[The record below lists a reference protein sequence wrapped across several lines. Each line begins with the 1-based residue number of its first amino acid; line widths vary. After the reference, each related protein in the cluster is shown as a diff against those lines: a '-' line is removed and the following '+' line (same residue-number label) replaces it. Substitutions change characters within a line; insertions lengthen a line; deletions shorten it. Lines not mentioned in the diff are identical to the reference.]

1 MAALGHSRPARGAS
15 MQEHMAAAGAKDPA
29 GAAAALAEEEIEA
42 FEDLLAIDES
52 DLLTTL
58 KNCGIKAGSAAAIKK
73 YCVQFGSGGGG
84 GVSAGSARPPVPA
97 KSAADSGGG
106 AASGSGA
113 AAEEAFAASNI
124 KEALDGVDKLEEMLD
139 AADGNADVAGH
150 VLSCAGAVLKL
161 ASGVPGVGSIAKPF
175 LECISFLQ
183 KVERETKDVIEIL
196 RQFLS
201 MLRFI
206 AELPETL
213 EQLAAR
219 ERQKLE
225 RELEKLLRLV
235 EEFKAAIMSLGG
247 GEKKKGTVL
256 ARMYRSVTKTAHA
269 ASTGITLV
277 VKISKKVSI
286 FFSSL
291 KDMLGMLQNKAILQ
305 KLSQPPTLP
314 MFEAAKSQIREFQAA
329 NPGASD
335 EAAAAALEADPDKVQ
350 ALAIAGGVSPEAFEG
365 AMVEMKDVMG
375 EHHAEAMANAKHYGE
390 KLAAGQAA
398 IRGEVQQ
405 VKCIL

>member
-1 MAALGHSRPARGAS
+1 MRLRSLYLCLI
-15 MQEHMAAAGAKDPA
+15 MQ
-29 GAAAALAEEEIEA
+29 
-42 FEDLLAIDES
+42 
-52 DLLTTL
+52 
-58 KNCGIKAGSAAAIKK
+58 
-73 YCVQFGSGGGG
+73 
-84 GVSAGSARPPVPA
+84 
-97 KSAADSGGG
+97 
-106 AASGSGA
+106 
-113 AAEEAFAASNI
+113 
-124 KEALDGVDKLEEMLD
+124 EALDGVDKLEEMLD
-139 AADGNADVAGH
+139 AADGNVDVAGH

-269 ASTGITLV
+269 AGTGITLV

-314 MFEAAKSQIREFQAA
+314 MFEAAKSQIIEFQAA

>member
-1 MAALGHSRPARGAS
+1 
-15 MQEHMAAAGAKDPA
+15 MAAAGAKDPA

-52 DLLTTL
+52 DLLTAL
-58 KNCGIKAGSAAAIKK
+58 KSCGIKAGSAAAIKK
-73 YCVQFGSGGGG
+73 YCVQFGGSGGG
-84 GVSAGSARPPVPA
+84 
-97 KSAADSGGG
+97 
-106 AASGSGA
+106 GA

-139 AADGNADVAGH
+139 AADGKADVAGH
-150 VLSCAGAVLKL
+150 VLSCAGVVLKL
-161 ASGVPGVGSIAKPF
+161 ASGVPGIGSIAKPF

-219 ERQKLE
+219 EQQKLE

-269 ASTGITLV
+269 AGTGITLV

-314 MFEAAKSQIREFQAA
+314 MFEAAKSQIIEFQAA

-398 IRGEVQQ
+398 IRGELQQ
-405 VKCIL
+405 VKKCIL

>member
-1 MAALGHSRPARGAS
+1 MMAALEASRPARGAS

-52 DLLTTL
+52 DLLTAL
-58 KNCGIKAGSAAAIKK
+58 KSCGIKAGSAAAIKK
-73 YCVQFGSGGGG
+73 YCVHFGESGGGG
-84 GVSAGSARPPVPA
+84 ASAGSA
-97 KSAADSGGG
+97 KSGGG
-106 AASGSGA
+106 AASNGGA
-113 AAEEAFAASNI
+113 GAEEVFAASNI

-235 EEFKAAIMSLGG
+235 EEVKAATMSLGG
-247 GEKKKGTVL
+247 GEKKKGTML

-269 ASTGITLV
+269 AGTGITLV
-277 VKISKKVSI
+277 VKISKKVAI

-314 MFEAAKSQIREFQAA
+314 MFEAAKSQISEFQAA

-398 IRGEVQQ
+398 IRGELQQ
-405 VKCIL
+405 VKKCIL

>member
-1 MAALGHSRPARGAS
+1 MMAALEASRPARGAS

-29 GAAAALAEEEIEA
+29 GAAAALAEEEIES

-52 DLLTTL
+52 DLLAAL
-58 KNCGIKAGSAAAIKK
+58 KSCGIKAGSAAAIKK
-73 YCVQFGSGGGG
+73 YCVHFGESGGGG
-84 GVSAGSARPPVPA
+84 ASAGSA
-97 KSAADSGGG
+97 KSGGG
-106 AASGSGA
+106 AASNGGA

-256 ARMYRSVTKTAHA
+256 ASMYRSVTKTAHA
-269 ASTGITLV
+269 ASTGIALV

-398 IRGEVQQ
+398 IRGELQQ
-405 VKCIL
+405 VKKCIL

>member
-1 MAALGHSRPARGAS
+1 

-29 GAAAALAEEEIEA
+29 GAAAALAEEDIEA

-52 DLLTTL
+52 DLLTAL

-73 YCVQFGSGGGG
+73 YCVQFGG
-84 GVSAGSARPPVPA
+84 
-97 KSAADSGGG
+97 
-106 AASGSGA
+106 SGSGGA

-247 GEKKKGTVL
+247 GEKKKGL
-256 ARMYRSVTKTAHA
+256 FSRMSFTSSRNSKA
-269 ASTGITLV
+269 TL
-277 VKISKKVSI
+277 K
-286 FFSSL
+286 
-291 KDMLGMLQNKAILQ
+291 
-305 KLSQPPTLP
+305 
-314 MFEAAKSQIREFQAA
+314 
-329 NPGASD
+329 
-335 EAAAAALEADPDKVQ
+335 ADPNVLLEVHDYQPSNFTGGSPTVDSWGSTEDLVEVQ
-350 ALAIAGGVSPEAFEG
+350 EFFAFE
-365 AMVEMKDVMG
+365 K
-375 EHHAEAMANAKHYGE
+375 
-390 KLAAGQAA
+390 KLLVHRFQP
-398 IRGEVQQ
+398 IE
-405 VKCIL
+405 

>member
-1 MAALGHSRPARGAS
+1 MAALEASRPARGAS

-29 GAAAALAEEEIEA
+29 GAAAALAEEEIES

-52 DLLTTL
+52 DLLTAL
-58 KNCGIKAGSAAAIKK
+58 KSCGIKAGSAAAIKK
-73 YCVQFGSGGGG
+73 YCVHFGESGGGG
-84 GVSAGSARPPVPA
+84 ASAGSA
-97 KSAADSGGG
+97 KSGGG
-106 AASGSGA
+106 AASNGGA
-113 AAEEAFAASNI
+113 GAEEVFAASNI

-213 EQLAAR
+213 EQLAGR

-247 GEKKKGTVL
+247 GEKKKKGTVL
-256 ARMYRSVTKTAHA
+256 ASMYRSVTKTA
-269 ASTGITLV
+269 
-277 VKISKKVSI
+277 
-286 FFSSL
+286 
-291 KDMLGMLQNKAILQ
+291 
-305 KLSQPPTLP
+305 
-314 MFEAAKSQIREFQAA
+314 R
-329 NPGASD
+329 
-335 EAAAAALEADPDKVQ
+335 
-350 ALAIAGGVSPEAFEG
+350 
-365 AMVEMKDVMG
+365 
-375 EHHAEAMANAKHYGE
+375 
-390 KLAAGQAA
+390 
-398 IRGEVQQ
+398 
-405 VKCIL
+405 

>member
-29 GAAAALAEEEIEA
+29 GAAAALAEEEIES

-52 DLLTTL
+52 DLLTAL
-58 KNCGIKAGSAAAIKK
+58 KSCGIKAGSAAAIKK
-73 YCVQFGSGGGG
+73 YCVHFGESGGGG
-84 GVSAGSARPPVPA
+84 ASARSA
-97 KSAADSGGG
+97 KSGGG
-106 AASGSGA
+106 AASNGGA

-256 ARMYRSVTKTAHA
+256 ASMYRSVTKTAHA
-269 ASTGITLV
+269 ASTGIALV

-398 IRGEVQQ
+398 IRGELQQ
-405 VKCIL
+405 VKKCIL

>member
-1 MAALGHSRPARGAS
+1 
-15 MQEHMAAAGAKDPA
+15 MAAAGAKDPA

-52 DLLTTL
+52 DLLTAL
-58 KNCGIKAGSAAAIKK
+58 KSCGIKAGSAAAIKK
-73 YCVQFGSGGGG
+73 YCVHFGESGGGG
-84 GVSAGSARPPVPA
+84 ASAGSA
-97 KSAADSGGG
+97 KSGGG
-106 AASGSGA
+106 AASNGGA
-113 AAEEAFAASNI
+113 GAEEVFAASNI

-247 GEKKKGTVL
+247 GEKKKGTML

-269 ASTGITLV
+269 AGTGITLV
-277 VKISKKVSI
+277 VKISKKVAI

-314 MFEAAKSQIREFQAA
+314 MFEAAKSQISEFQAA

-398 IRGEVQQ
+398 IRGELQQ
-405 VKCIL
+405 VKKCIL